1 MGLLDALRGRSSGG
15 GGGETDRNKA
25 GETLDAELSKKAEET
40 SLTTNLGGGGA
51 TTGGASSSLGRLY
64 NPYEGL
70 HASLDPKILGSIR
83 LPNAPEHLFSE
94 EATRHKRSWGENL
107 SYYTG
112 LGYLGGTA
120 CGGLY
125 GGIDGS
131 RAKAPQASLDTNKL
145 RLNRLINA
153 TMHRGKMF
161 GNTFGILGLFYAVTE
176 SLAQNWLD
184 HTIPDDVSSV
194 LAGVVTGAVYRGAAG
209 PRSIAVG
216 SAMGG
221 MAALAL
227 VLGKHALPALTGSGR
242 RGQPMY

>member
-1 MGLLDALRGRSSGG
+1 VNTLSGG
-15 GGGETDRNKA
+15 GASASGGV
-25 GETLDAELSKKAEET
+25 S
-40 SLTTNLGGGGA
+40 SNLGK
-51 TTGGASSSLGRLY
+51 LY
-64 NPYEGL
+64 NPYDGL

-83 LPNAPEHLFSE
+83 LPDAPEHLFSE
-94 EATRHKRSWGENL
+94 EATRHKRSWGENV

-112 LGYLGGTA
+112 LGYLGGTL

-125 GGIDGS
+125 GGVEGT

-176 SLAQNWLD
+176 TMAQNYLD
-184 HTIPDDVSSV
+184 HTVPDELSSI
-194 LAGVVTGAVYRGAAG
+194 LAGMVTGGLYRGAAG

-227 VLGKHALPALTGSGR
+227 VMGKSVLPFGR
-242 RGQPMY
+242 GAVMH

>member
-1 MGLLDALRGRSSGG
+1 LTNLEGG
-15 GGGETDRNKA
+15 GSA
-25 GETLDAELSKKAEET
+25 S
-40 SLTTNLGGGGA
+40 
-51 TTGGASSSLGRLY
+51 TGGASSSLGRLY

-94 EATRHKRSWGENL
+94 EATRQKRSWGENL

-112 LGYLGGTA
+112 LGYLGGTLA
-120 CGGLY
+120 GGVY
-125 GGIDGS
+125 GGIEGM

-145 RLNRLINA
+145 RLNRLINS

-176 SLAQNWLD
+176 SMAQNTLD
-184 HTIPDDVSSV
+184 HTVPDEISSV
-194 LAGVVTGAVYRGAAG
+194 LAGMVTGGLYRAAAG

-221 MAALAL
+221 MAAVAL
-227 VLGKHALPALTGSGR
+227 VVAKSILPATG
-242 RGQPMY
+242 RGAAATY